1 VGEQLSAPLRIFRP
15 PRWTLRQGAI
25 FPPAPSSRSNLGAFT
40 DDPGH
45 SRGQGRGGS
54 KELFAAFSFSRFRY
68 DAPL

>member
-1 VGEQLSAPLRIFRP
+1 
-15 PRWTLRQGAI
+15 
-25 FPPAPSSRSNLGAFT
+25 LGAFT